1 MQKTDFEK
9 YLSMFHKDRRT
20 IKNKIRFIH
29 RLRWHEI
36 QKINKDTKI
45 PFDFLKNKDRLEL
58 YFLQKKAEAEDDTR
72 HI

>member
-29 RLRWHEI
+29 RLRWYEI
-36 QKINKDTKI
+36 QRINKDTKI
-45 PFDFLKNKDRLEL
+45 PFESLKNKDRLEL
-58 YFLQKKAEAEDDTR
+58 YFLKNKTENEDDSR